1 MGSGNLALKLEKL
14 LKSQVFCSFPLCL
27 CECKERKLK
36 YRSVIRHG
44 LASVGKDISVSLG
57 LTLMLGHGL
66 EPRLTTIA
74 VVCQCIVFNPKLETM
89 CPVYGKRS
97 L

>member
-1 MGSGNLALKLEKL
+1 MS
-14 LKSQVFCSFPLCL
+14 
-27 CECKERKLK
+27 
-36 YRSVIRHG
+36 SVW
-44 LASVGKDISVSLG
+44 KDISVSLG

-74 VVCQCIVFNPKLETM
+74 VVCQCIMFNPKLETM
-89 CPVYGKRS
+89 CPVYGKIS

>member
-1 MGSGNLALKLEKL
+1 VS
-14 LKSQVFCSFPLCL
+14 
-27 CECKERKLK
+27 
-36 YRSVIRHG
+36 SVR
-44 LASVGKDISVSLG
+44 KDISVSLG

-89 CPVYGKRS
+89 CPVYGKIS